1 MSNSKLFDYYLYG
14 MIAAISVLAVA
25 IICKELIWT

>member
-1 MSNSKLFDYYLYG
+1 MSNSKLFDYYLYA
-14 MIAAISVLAVA
+14 MVASIVVLAVA